1 MPDYIK
7 VNSDSKTYPYNVQT
21 LKLDNPYTSFPES
34 IEEVCNDYNVFLV
47 NETAQPAFNSK
58 TQKVILDEPEYRNGQ
73 YYQTWQVVSQT
84 LEEAKN
90 LANNR
95 INSEW
100 FQIESQGWDSG
111 QGFSLGITPSDVA
124 LLVGVFS
131 LAKEAAALG
140 LPLPHLISMNN
151 NPIVF
156 NTIQEMTM
164 LLLQYGQ
171 ARATLASEFAEKRKA
186 VENATTVEELDF

>member
-21 LKLDNPYTSFPES
+21 LRLDNPYTSFPES
-34 IEEVCNDYNVFLV
+34 IEEVSNDYNVFLV

-73 YYQTWQVVSQT
+73 YYQRWKIVSQT
-84 LEEAKN
+84 LEESKSN
-90 LANNR
+90 ANNR

-100 FQIESQGWDSG
+100 YQVESQGWNSG

-140 LPLPHLISMNN
+140 LPLPHLISMDN
-151 NPIVF
+151 NPVVF